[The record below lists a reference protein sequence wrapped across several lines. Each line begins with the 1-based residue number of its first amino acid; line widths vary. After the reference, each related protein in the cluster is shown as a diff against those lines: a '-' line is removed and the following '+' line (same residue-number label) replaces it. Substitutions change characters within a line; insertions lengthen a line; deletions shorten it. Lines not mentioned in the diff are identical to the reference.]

1 MKQFIK
7 ENWGLLFIGILNLVF
22 AFIAP
27 FKWLIILNS
36 CIGSSIVTSF
46 VIFCILHYHCYK
58 NNNNDNSFRSHMH
71 PHF

>member
-46 VIFCILHYHCYK
+46 VIFCILHYYEDKLYK
-58 NNNNDNSFRSHMH
+58 DKL
-71 PHF
+71 